1 MTEITNDIELPYEGP
16 VLLTLTYSAEKGGE
30 DREARHA
37 DLELLIEA
45 TATEGAYTVVL
56 GHALGGDLLK
66 DPGLSYAH
74 LAIPS
79 GGTLQGRV
87 ASVDRRGFQ
96 LVLVEDETDKPM

>member
-1 MTEITNDIELPYEGP
+1 MTEITNEIELPYEGP
-16 VLLTLTYSAEKGGE
+16 VLLTLTYRSSDGGE

-45 TATEGAYTVVL
+45 TPTQGTYTVVL

-66 DPGLSYAH
+66 DPGLTHAH

-96 LVLVEDETDKPM
+96 LVLVEDD

>member
-16 VLLTLTYSAEKGGE
+16 VLLTLTYSSADGSE

-45 TATEGAYTVVL
+45 TATEGTYTVVL
-56 GHALGGDLLK
+56 GQALGGDLLK
-66 DPGLSYAH
+66 DPDLSYAH

-87 ASVDRRGFQ
+87 VSVDGPGFE
-96 LVLVEDETDKPM
+96 LVLVADEVEQPM